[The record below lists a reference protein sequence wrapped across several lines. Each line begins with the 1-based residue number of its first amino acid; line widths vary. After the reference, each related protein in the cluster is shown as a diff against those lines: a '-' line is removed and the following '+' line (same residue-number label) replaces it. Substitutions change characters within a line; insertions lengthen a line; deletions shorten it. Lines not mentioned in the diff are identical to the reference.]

1 MILCSLC
8 LLFFMVVGVVSMFV
22 EKSRSCDLEALYEAG
37 GTVFGR
43 LRNGTLVLVSGDL
56 STFDRPFS
64 STDVRQ
70 KAEELWCVKFATKAA
85 GVNFSERGRW
95 RANMLFAGSDKVLL
109 ECYDPLHVQKNF
121 LALAQTAK
129 VREFLRCHNE
139 LRAEKGNML
148 EIKELSLEEAC

>member
-8 LLFFMVVGVVSMFV
+8 LLFFMIVGAASMFI
-22 EKSRSCDLEALYEAG
+22 ESSHSCHLAALYDAG

-43 LRNGTLVLVSGDL
+43 LQNGTLVLVSGDL
-56 STFDRPFS
+56 STFNRPFS
-64 STDVRQ
+64 ADDVRQ
-70 KAEELWCVKFATKAA
+70 KSEELWCEQFVTKAM
-85 GVNFSERGRW
+85 GVSFSERGCW

-109 ECYDPLHVQKNF
+109 ECYDPLHAQKTF

-139 LRAEKGNML
+139 LRAEKGEML
-148 EIKELSLEEAC
+148 VIKELNLEEAC